1 MYYLYVIEP
10 TNTITQ
16 KTMKT
21 VLTIS
26 CLAFTLISYSQEIV
40 QEKEQKAPL
49 KTKTEVRGLVYASD
63 LKLKPVSKPKGIVLE
78 ASEPKKA
85 VLKTGNK

>member
-1 MYYLYVIEP
+1 
-10 TNTITQ
+10 
-16 KTMKT
+16 MKT

-26 CLAFTLISYSQEIV
+26 CLAFTLISFSQEV
-40 QEKEQKAPL
+40 VEKKVQKAPL
-49 KTKTEVRGLVYASD
+49 KTKTEVRGLIYASD